1 LRLRDPVKL
10 SCMGRLL
17 FLLRIELI
25 DASPDRGEVLA
36 EDFFERRAIVDTTP
50 FSSVTGA
57 LLKRF
62 QG

>member
-1 LRLRDPVKL
+1 MD
-10 SCMGRLL
+10 RLL

-25 DASPDRGEVLA
+25 DVPPDRGEVLA
-36 EDFFERRAIVDTTP
+36 EDFFERRAIVHTTP

-62 QG
+62 QV